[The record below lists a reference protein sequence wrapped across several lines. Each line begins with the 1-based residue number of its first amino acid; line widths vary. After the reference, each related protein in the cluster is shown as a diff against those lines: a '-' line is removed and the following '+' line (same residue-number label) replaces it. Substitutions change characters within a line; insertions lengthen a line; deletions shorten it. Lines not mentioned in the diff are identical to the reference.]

1 MKVADLIPFMCQAKL
16 LEATEA
22 QPTPNV
28 INIMENLKDKTMAAL
43 LKHLSNFG
51 RSWNIVD

>member
-22 QPTPNV
+22 QPTLNV
-28 INIMENLKDKTMAAL
+28 INIVENLKDKTMAAL

-51 RSWNIVD
+51 RSWNVVD